1 MGSEAF
7 GLSSVTD
14 TVLEQTTTLSGRPQ
28 KAGRKATGWLFVSPA
43 IIIMLIIGLFPFFWS
58 LYVSVLN
65 LTGSNRAGDFVWFA
79 NYERLFADAR
89 VWAAFGRTLLIL
101 AVALPLELI
110 FGLLLAMHFQAD
122 RPFKR
127 LFVALLVLPAVVSPM
142 VAGSMWRLM
151 FDHKFGPFNQIIGWI
166 AGEPMVLLW
175 VIKPHLAF
183 WAIIIAEVWQ
193 WTPFMFVILLAALA
207 DVDREQL
214 EAAEID
220 GAGRFRVFFRIV
232 LPAIAPVLAIALLIR
247 GLDLF
252 RIFDAVWQLTRG
264 GPGNKTETVSI
275 FMYIRGFQSFDTSY
289 TAAMV
294 VVVLIVLSVV
304 VVAILKRLRIAR

>member
-1 MGSEAF
+1 VGSEAL

-14 TVLEQTTTLSGRPQ
+14 TTLTDARLTGRPAR
-28 KAGRKATGWLFVSPA
+28 AGRAATGWLFVSPA
-43 IIIMLIIGLFPFFWS
+43 VIIMLVIGLFPFFWS

-65 LTGSNRAGDFVWFA
+65 LTGSNRAGDFIWLG
-79 NYERLFADAR
+79 NYQKLISDAR

-110 FGLLLAMHFQAD
+110 LGLLLAMHFQSD

-142 VAGSMWRLM
+142 VAGSIWRLM

-166 AGEPMVLLW
+166 MGEPVVLLW

-183 WAIIIAEVWQ
+183 WAILIAEVWQ

-207 DVDREQL
+207 NVDREQL

-232 LPAIAPVLAIALLIR
+232 LPAIGPVLAIALLIR

-264 GPGNKTETVSI
+264 GPGNKTETISI

-294 VVVLIVLSVV
+294 VVLLIVLSIVV
-304 VVAILKRLRIAR
+304 VSILKRLRIAR

>member
-1 MGSEAF
+1 MK
-7 GLSSVTD
+7 
-14 TVLEQTTTLSGRPQ
+14 LSGRSLR
-28 KAGRKATGWLFVSPA
+28 ADRRAVGWRFVSPA
-43 IIIMLIIGLFPFFWS
+43 VALMLVIGLLPFFWS
-58 LYVSVLN
+58 LMVSFQN
-65 LTGSNRAGDFVWFA
+65 ITGSSRVGEWIWFS
-79 NYERLFADAR
+79 NYEKLLADMR

-101 AVALPLELI
+101 SVALPLELI
-110 FGLLLAMHFQAD
+110 LGLLLALHFQAD

-151 FDHKFGPFNQIIGWI
+151 FDHKFGPINQIIAWF
-166 AGEPMVLLW
+166 AGEPIVILW
-175 VIKPHLAF
+175 VIKPYLAF

-207 DVDREQL
+207 NVDREQL

-220 GAGRFRVFFRIV
+220 GAGRLRVFFRIV
-232 LPAIAPVLAIALLIR
+232 LPSITPVLAIALLIR
-247 GLDLF
+247 GLDIF

-289 TAAMV
+289 AAAMV
-294 VVVLIVLSVV
+294 VVVLIVLSIAVTF
-304 VVAILKRLRIAR
+304 ILKRLRIAR